1 MAFSAFL
8 LTCLAAYAG
17 CALIALAQLSNRQRV
32 YGRSVSGL
40 PVGGARLR
48 RSAGAV
54 LLIGAVAI
62 VLTQSGASFG
72 VPLAVLLVSGAAYGV
87 MATLAWAPGLFRVG
101 RTAA

>member
-1 MAFSAFL
+1 MTFGAFL

-32 YGRSVSGL
+32 YGRSVPRLS
-40 PVGGARLR
+40 VGVALLR
-48 RSAGAV
+48 RSAGAA

-62 VLTQSGASFG
+62 VLAQSGASFG
-72 VPLAVLLVSGAAYGV
+72 VPLAILLVSGAAYGV
-87 MATLAWAPGLFRVG
+87 MATLAWAPGLFRFG